1 MLVDNFNKKSLYQVM
16 IILLTQTLLLLF
28 ITCWNEVELFGVSY
42 DKLLNI
48 IIFVVV
54 GLSILSI
61 IMVAELYKMVE
72 YETEFKIQQ
81 VKLKENK
88 KLIDS
93 LRSQK
98 HDFLNHL
105 QTIYGMIQLD
115 KKNQAKDYIKS
126 LNKDLSRINFKED
139 ILSDSILDSI
149 LISKKLEASKV
160 GIKFDCRVEVGV
172 EDVNFPIDKLFRVL
186 SNLIDNA
193 IDAVKDAEIKGII
206 IVKGI
211 DKGEEYLLSV
221 YNSRSVIED
230 DLKAKIFEAGFST
243 KGEERGFGLYIIKSL
258 IEEFGGKLKLESK
271 PGYGT
276 EFLCY
281 LKKVSVDR

>member
-1 MLVDNFNKKSLYQVM
+1 VDSFNKKSLYQVM

-48 IIFVVV
+48 IIFMVV

-61 IMVAELYKMVE
+61 IMVAELYKMIE

-81 VKLKENK
+81 VKLEESK
-88 KLIDS
+88 KSIES

-105 QTIYGMIQLD
+105 QTIYGMVQLD
-115 KKNQAKDYIKS
+115 KKDKAKEYIRS
-126 LNKDLSRINFKED
+126 LNKNISKVDFKQD
-139 ILSDSILDSI
+139 ILSNSILDSI
-149 LISKKLEASKV
+149 LISKKLEAVKA
-160 GIKFDCRVEVGV
+160 GIDFDCKVEVGV
-172 EDVNFPIDKLFRVL
+172 EEVNFPIDKLFRVL

-193 IDAVKDAEIKGII
+193 IDAVKDSGSKGNI

-211 DKGEEYLLSV
+211 DRGEEYLLSV
-221 YNSRSVIED
+221 YNSGSVIGEE
-230 DLKAKIFEAGFST
+230 LQENIFKPGFST
-243 KGEERGFGLYIIKSL
+243 KGEDRGFGLYIIKSL
-258 IEEFGGKLKLESK
+258 IEEFGGELRLKSK
-271 PGYGT
+271 IDFGT
-276 EFLCY
+276 EFSCH
-281 LKKVSVDR
+281 LKKVK